1 MTPSTTRSIHL
12 RSTAGPILG
21 AALLTAGLAG
31 CAFTRDTVHLDYE
44 VNPTGVTLPQYPQT
58 RPVVV
63 TVSDQRSEQRRIGV
77 KAGAS
82 AGGIAHAVVGP
93 IVSDRPETEF
103 LADAVTRALQARG
116 VRVEPTAD
124 QTLQLDVLFLA
135 NEFKSGVG
143 TSEAEGTITCAIT
156 VVGRAKNQVY
166 TRILTGVGR
175 ENPVYVY
182 SGANAKRTVEA
193 AVAVLIGQLMEDA
206 QLVAAL
212 SRTP

>member
-1 MTPSTTRSIHL
+1 MTPSTTRSVHR
-12 RSTAGPILG
+12 RSTAATILG
-21 AALLTAGLAG
+21 AALLTTGLAG

-63 TVSDQRSEQRRIGV
+63 RVTDQRSEQRRIGV

-82 AGGIAHAVVGP
+82 AGGLAHALVGA

-116 VRVEPTAD
+116 VRVVPTAD
-124 QTLQLDVLFLA
+124 QTLQLDVQFLA
-135 NEFKSGVG
+135 NEFKSGFG
-143 TSEAEGTITCAIT
+143 TSEAEGTITCFVT
-156 VVGRAKNQVY
+156 VIGPAKNQIY
-166 TRILTGVGR
+166 TRTLTAVGR

-182 SGANAKRTVEA
+182 AGEHAKKTVEA
-193 AVAVLIGQLMEDA
+193 AVAVLIGQMMEDA